1 MKINYL
7 IQNQNSQELILVFG
21 GFASHPSHFS
31 HLKSNK
37 NVILVY
43 DYENLDFNLNLN
55 PFSKIILVAFSMGVC
70 VASKILKDVK
80 FSQKI
85 AINGTNFGIDKLKG
99 IHPAIF
105 SKQIKK
111 FEPLVFK
118 KSLFKER
125 QDLTNNFIF
134 KDEISLKK
142 ELENLYNFALKEP
155 NENFVWDKIYSSKM
169 DEIFPPNALKNA
181 FSKLIFLDEPHF
193 AFFHFKTW
201 DEI

>member
-21 GFASHPSHFS
+21 GFASHPSHFL

-142 ELENLYNFALKEP
+142 ELESLYNFTLKEP
-155 NENFVWDKIYSSKM
+155 NENFTWDKIYSSKM

>member
-43 DYENLDFNLNLN
+43 DYENLDFNLNLD

-111 FEPLVFK
+111 FELLVFK

-125 QDLTNNFIF
+125 QDLAKNLIF

-193 AFFHFKTW
+193 AFFYFKTW

>member
-43 DYENLDFNLNLN
+43 DYENLDFNLNLD

-111 FEPLVFK
+111 FELLVFK

-125 QDLTNNFIF
+125 QDLAKNLIF

>member
-1 MKINYL
+1 MKISHL
-7 IQNQNSQELILVFG
+7 IKNQNSQELILVFG

-31 HLKSNK
+31 HLKSDK

-43 DYENLDFNLNLN
+43 DYENLDFKFDLS
-55 PFSKIILVAFSMGVC
+55 PFSKITLIAFSMGVC
-70 VASKILKDVK
+70 VASKILKDIE

-85 AINGTNFGIDKLKG
+85 AINGTNFGMDKLKG

-105 SKQIKK
+105 AKQIKK
-111 FEPLVFK
+111 FDLLAFK
-118 KSLFKER
+118 KSLFKGHGNE
-125 QDLTNNFIF
+125 TTNFIF

-142 ELENLYNFALKEP
+142 ELESLYDFALKEP
-155 NENFVWDKIYSSKM
+155 NESFIWDKIYSSKM